1 MSMDKTQTNDNL
13 GEKILHTADAD
24 HQPFELNK
32 VDTPF
37 LAAAFMSLV
46 ASVSLWFLV
55 DKLSGVFVGIWV
67 PSILS
72 LWCGIR
78 SRVNDLK

>member
-1 MSMDKTQTNDNL
+1 MDRAYSKEDTDRSMLDA
-13 GEKILHTADAD
+13 EEAD
-24 HQPFELNK
+24 HGSLTLNK

-46 ASVSLWFLV
+46 ASVSLSFLV
-55 DKLSGVFVGIWV
+55 DQLSGVFVGIWV

-78 SRVNDLK
+78 GRVNDSK